1 MERASFV
8 ISELD
13 VLANFASLVKS
24 ATRPYVKPNIRAS
37 NK

>member
-8 ISELD
+8 IAEYD
-13 VLANFASLVKS
+13 VLANFASLVNS
-24 ATRPYVKPNIRAS
+24 PSSYVKPNIRAA